1 MAVDIDSLERR
12 IAALEDVAR
21 IKELKLAYFMNC
33 DLKRPEE
40 VAACFTADAVID
52 YENVGRF
59 DLAQYL
65 DVYRRFGC
73 RPMQLDAH
81 HAGVPSITMTG
92 LDTAKGVW
100 PLHYVGVDLDART
113 MRQVNGIYYDE
124 YLRVGWRWLI
134 STTVMRLLSVT
145 VSDIGAEGRVSIR
158 SLGQES
164 EPAFPID

>member
-1 MAVDIDSLERR
+1 MAADIGSLDRR
-12 IAALEDVAR
+12 IAALEDAAR

-40 VAACFTADAVID
+40 VAACFTPDAVID

-73 RPMQLDAH
+73 RPTQLDAH
-81 HAGVPSITMTG
+81 HAGAPSITMTG

-113 MRQVNGIYYDE
+113 MRQVNGVYYDE
-124 YLRVGWRWLI
+124 YIRVGWRWLI
-134 STTVMRLLSVT
+134 SVTVMRLFSVI
-145 VSDIGAEGRVSIR
+145 VSQIGNEGSVSIT

-164 EPAFPID
+164 GPAFRID